1 MGIDKRTSPP
11 PCGGA
16 PRLSI
21 FSSNPS
27 DGTPNC
33 FNNGKV
39 VEWKV
44 STHGSLESFV
54 IPENNLLSHYKCCQ
68 RRKALKG
75 AKPVK
80 CPRC

>member
-1 MGIDKRTSPP
+1 
-11 PCGGA
+11 
-16 PRLSI
+16 
-21 FSSNPS
+21 
-27 DGTPNC
+27 
-33 FNNGKV
+33 
-39 VEWKV
+39 VERKE

-80 CPRC
+80 CLRH